1 MPCNVAMSS
10 DHHSGDLAL
19 RSPKMIVNWEFERSI
34 LLSKSSKPDKKDL
47 DSEMLWLGDL
57 YTAATYHFFIF
68 IVTSQTKHSV
78 KDVMFTT
85 YTAKDSL
92 Q

>member
-1 MPCNVAMSS
+1 
-10 DHHSGDLAL
+10 
-19 RSPKMIVNWEFERSI
+19 MIVKWEFQRSI

-47 DSEMLWLGDL
+47 DSEILWLGDL
-57 YTAATYHFFIF
+57 YTAATYYFFIF